1 MGMVLHT
8 SNSTTEG
15 EGTGEGFK
23 LETTHIYIVDV
34 RLASTT

>member
-8 SNSTTEG
+8 SNSTTEWEEAG
-15 EGTGEGFK
+15 GGFK
-23 LETTHIYIVDV
+23 FETTHIYIVDF

>member
-15 EGTGEGFK
+15 EEAGGGFK
-23 LETTHIYIVDV
+23 LETTHIYIVDF
-34 RLASTT
+34 RLASST

>member
-8 SNSTTEG
+8 SNSTAEG
-15 EGTGEGFK
+15 EEAGGSFK
-23 LETTHIYIVDV
+23 FETTHIYIVDF